1 MPKVIKTMAFIV
13 EDVTFTDIKEAEK
26 AIRTAII
33 QEEIDISHGDAA
45 QVSEQWDDIQNKVKE
60 AMRGL

>member
-1 MPKVIKTMAFIV
+1 MAFIV
-13 EDVTFTDIKEAEK
+13 DDVTYTDIKEAEK

-45 QVSEQWDDIQNKVKE
+45 QVAEQWDDIQNKVKE

>member
-1 MPKVIKTMAFIV
+1 MVKVVKSMAFIV
-13 EDVTFTDIKEAEK
+13 DGVTHTDIKEAEK

>member
-1 MPKVIKTMAFIV
+1 MPKVVKTMAFIV
-13 EDVTFTDIKEAEK
+13 DDVTYTDIKEAEK

-45 QVSEQWDDIQNKVKE
+45 QVAEQWDDIQNKVKE